1 MVLASSRLTFGALAL
16 AAAGLALIITATAL
30 VIAGIVSASRAA
42 RSTLRLARFFRFA
55 TFVTAAWSFAHEIIV
70 AIPLIIWVVDEFSL
84 TGGVAF
90 RLVTCELGIVII
102 IYLA

>member
-1 MVLASSRLTFGALAL
+1 MVLASSRLTFGAAL
-16 AAAGLALIITATAL
+16 AASGFAL
-30 VIAGIVSASRAA
+30 VVTASARVIARIASAARAA
-42 RSTLRLARFFRFA
+42 RSTLRLASFRFA
-55 TFVTAAWSFAHEIIV
+55 AIDTAAWSFTHEIIV

-90 RLVTCELGIVII
+90 GLVTCELGIVII